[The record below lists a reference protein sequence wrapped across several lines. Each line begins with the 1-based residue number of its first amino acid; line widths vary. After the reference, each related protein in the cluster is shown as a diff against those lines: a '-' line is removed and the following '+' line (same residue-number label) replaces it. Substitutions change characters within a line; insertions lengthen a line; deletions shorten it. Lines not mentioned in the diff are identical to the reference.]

1 MKIRK
6 KTVAETFAELDEKQ
20 KEYVYGLI
28 REGLERGVFPNPNEA
43 DPIFR
48 SCTYEQREL
57 IRKLIKISS
66 SSPDVA

>member
-6 KTVAETFAELDEKQ
+6 KTVAEIFAELNETQ
-20 KEYVYGLI
+20 KEYTYNLI
-28 REGLERGVFPNPNEA
+28 RKGLERGVFPNPNEA

-57 IRKLIKISS
+57 IRKLVKISN